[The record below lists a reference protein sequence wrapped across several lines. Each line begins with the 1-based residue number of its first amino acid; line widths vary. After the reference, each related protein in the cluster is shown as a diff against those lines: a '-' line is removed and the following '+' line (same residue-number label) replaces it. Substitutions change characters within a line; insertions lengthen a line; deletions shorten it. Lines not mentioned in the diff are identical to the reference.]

1 MPRAPVA
8 PDFGKEEPER
18 IVTALSHVSQFRW
31 TSSACTD
38 VGNVRER
45 NEDAC
50 LDLSDGCIWA
60 VADGMGGHPEGDFA
74 SQAVTQTLAA
84 LPLHETLEARLEDV
98 RDAMRD
104 VNRALV
110 EEAARLQVSCV
121 GSTVVALLAGDS
133 RCGCLWAGDSRLYRL
148 RGGELRQLTRDHNQV
163 QRLLSRGLI
172 TAEEARH
179 HPAQNIITRAV
190 GAAGTLT
197 LEQLLVDV
205 ADGDVFLLC
214 SDGLTNEVDDADI
227 APVLAS
233 DDVVAAAQQLVRMA
247 LDAGG
252 HDNVSVVIVRAEDLY
267 GSDKTQVNPEL

>member
-1 MPRAPVA
+1 MST
-8 PDFGKEEPER
+8 KKKPER
-18 IVTALSHVSQFRW
+18 IVTALSQVSQFRW
-31 TSSACTD
+31 TSAACTD

-50 LDLSDGCIWA
+50 LDLPDCFIWA

-84 LPLHETLEARLEDV
+84 LPLHDVLEARLDDV

-110 EEAARLQVSCV
+110 KEAARLGVGCV
-121 GSTVVALLAGDS
+121 GSTVVALVAGDR

-148 RGGELRQLTRDHNQV
+148 RGGALRQLTRDHNQV

-179 HPAQNIITRAV
+179 HPAQNVITRAV
-190 GAAGTLT
+190 GAADTLA

-227 APVLAS
+227 APVLANT
-233 DDVVAAAQQLVRMA
+233 DVIAAAQELVRMA

-252 HDNVSVVIVRAEDLY
+252 HDNVSVVVIRAEDRY
-267 GSDKTQVNPEL
+267 GSDKTLVNPEL